1 MGGGGSLALERK
13 AAVGQSFTHTLH
25 TVHSQALVSQSGGHE
40 HHQTELQLLAAFFKP
55 GKQKN
60 PSSNVSVSL
69 EV

>member
-1 MGGGGSLALERK
+1 MDGGGSLALERE
-13 AAVGQSFTHTLH
+13 ATVGQSFTHTLH
-25 TVHSQALVSQSGGHE
+25 VVHSQALVSETGGHE

-60 PSSNVSVSL
+60 PSSNVNISL